1 MLRTILFC
9 PQIAQTIVIGVILR
23 KIVGI
28 ELLWVRGLYIGF
40 LYLLLGK

>member
-9 PQIAQTIVIGVILR
+9 PQIATNHSNGVILR

-28 ELLWVRGLYIGF
+28 EPLWVRGFYIGF